1 MIDAL
6 PLSLGNLCDSY
17 YATPDTADN
26 HGVRLSPSKV
36 AQESDRAGETN
47 LIEYQSGLIYLYYY
61 VLLGSQQ
68 QALTLLSR
76 VLKKFAVV

>member
-1 MIDAL
+1 MFCRYPWEIRAILTIPDA
-6 PLSLGNLCDSY
+6 
-17 YATPDTADN
+17 ADN

-36 AQESDRAGETN
+36 AQESDKAGEPN
-47 LIEYQSGLIYLYYY
+47 LIRSQSGLIYLHCY